1 MNEQEL
7 LSKTPKKVKR
17 NANTIK
23 YGMFCLSL
31 GEDNYN
37 RLDAY
42 CKKHNLYKATL
53 VKTLIADYLDKAEKG
68 VNDE

>member
-7 LSKTPKKVKR
+7 LNMTPKRRLR
-17 NANTIK
+17 NATTTK
-23 YGMFCLSL
+23 FGMFGLSL

-53 VKTLIADYLDKAEKG
+53 VRALVVEYLDKVEKK
-68 VNDE
+68 E

>member
-7 LSKTPKKVKR
+7 LNMTPKRRLR
-17 NANTIK
+17 NATTTK
-23 YGMFCLSL
+23 FGMFGLYL

-53 VKTLIADYLDKAEKG
+53 VRALVVEYLDKVEKK
-68 VNDE
+68 E